1 MLSKYSWPDCCL
13 LQWMAMTA
21 QKSLANADE
30 ADAPAA
36 RHSISGQQAIGLVGD
51 EKRSGHWDD
60 EDED

>member
-1 MLSKYSWPDCCL
+1 
-13 LQWMAMTA
+13 MTA